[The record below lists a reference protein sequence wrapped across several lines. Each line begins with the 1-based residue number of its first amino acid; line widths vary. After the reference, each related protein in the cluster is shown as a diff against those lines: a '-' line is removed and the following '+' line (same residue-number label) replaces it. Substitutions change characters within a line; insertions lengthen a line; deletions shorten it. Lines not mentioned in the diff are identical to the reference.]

1 MDSPLEYHSK
11 RPFTIEEDLLL
22 IDLVSKLGNKWEV
35 TLSKEHLL
43 LYEIVGFI
51 CENNQLFLLFYFSF
65 FIYYIFTF

>member
-22 IDLVSKLGNKWEV
+22 IDLVPKLGNKWKV

-43 LYEIVGFI
+43 LYEIVGVI
-51 CENNQLFLLFYFSF
+51 CENN
-65 FIYYIFTF
+65 